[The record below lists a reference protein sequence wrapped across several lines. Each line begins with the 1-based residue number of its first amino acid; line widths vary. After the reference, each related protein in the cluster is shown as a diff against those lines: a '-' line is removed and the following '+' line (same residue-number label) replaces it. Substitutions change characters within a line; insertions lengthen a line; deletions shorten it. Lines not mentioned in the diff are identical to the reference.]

1 MRGQPVP
8 YANPEQVRL
17 IVMDVDTVVAERK
30 LNPVRPEPRA
40 VVAQS
45 PG

>member
-8 YANPEQVRL
+8 HANPKQVRL
-17 IVMDVDTVVAERK
+17 AVMGFDTVVAERK
-30 LNPVRPEPRA
+30 LNPVRPEPKA